1 MRGWLT
7 HAVASSPPG
16 PNSPLHDGCGNSTQA
31 DANAVAAYNAWTSAG
46 FPASKL
52 VLGIPSYGYVI
63 TSNSTR
69 LKTRS
74 RHQVRS
80 ASVKV
85 VDEDGGSDSQVQF
98 RDLLSQGALVRC
110 DDARDEE
117 STSPT
122 FAASGGF
129 ERNWDDCSCTPF
141 LRSSSSGQVVTY
153 DDLVS
158 VRMKAAFVKELGMLG
173 TNMFDI
179 CGDTDQWDLT
189 DSIRKAMGLA
199 T

>member
-1 MRGWLT
+1 
-7 HAVASSPPG
+7 
-16 PNSPLHDGCGNSTQA
+16 
-31 DANAVAAYNAWTSAG
+31 VAAYNAWTSAG

-52 VLGIPSYGYVI
+52 VLGIPSYGYVS

-74 RHQVRS
+74 PRRQVRS
-80 ASVKV
+80 SVKV
-85 VDEDGGSDSQVQF
+85 VDEDGGQVQF

-110 DDARDEE
+110 EDARDEE

-122 FAASGGF
+122 FAAYGGF

-153 DDLVS
+153 DDPVS
-158 VRMKAAFVKELGMLG
+158 VRMKAAFVKEVGMLG

-179 CGDTDQWDLT
+179 HGDTDQWDLT
-189 DSIRKAMGLA
+189 DSIRKAMGL
-199 T
+199 TT